1 MDKIVVSG
9 IQKFDR
15 LANAELHGAAD
26 MGRISA
32 QAGSNPTDIGSAWV
46 ALGTDTRHCVIHDV
60 HNVGWNADV
69 NGGGTPRIYG
79 TMYDVTV
86 YNIGWKTT
94 AAGDRTDEAGGHG
107 QALYTQNYGAGGRK
121 EIDTCVF
128 IAGFSWMKIYGTNG
142 HIQDFNAGA
151 LSPENKLSN
160 YTIRNSIFVGKGF
173 LVGGISY
180 GVDDIVIEDCSFL
193 DCVLHMGYNGQNG
206 AGGVVDSLL
215 TKGITV
221 PCRARAGSRNI
232 TSGRLESWCHLN
244 FVGNVVILPKG
255 ASVDVTYDAPTW
267 DWDENTYYSEEA
279 RPFVLRR
286 ENLQWSPLDPTSP
299 KMLPDQRLT
308 FEEWQAATGFD
319 TNSTFWAFLPG
330 QPMMREYVVEG
341 LAVRTANVAV
351 YNPQGQ
357 PEVSL
362 PAAWTGEEL
371 IREWRRDAEPERET
385 VFAMTGVSAALPT
398 GWTGGLVAPLPRETL
413 PTYGVFRLE
422 AIANEE
428 DEDVIEGL
436 RAEIERLQATVT
448 MRESEL
454 EGLTSRHAD
463 ARAQLAFSQA
473 ENRDLKAEAVKR
485 NADCAE
491 MFKLRVEDAKIVEA
505 ARALWAAMSA
515 TPPPPLPAASLLE
528 ARG

>member
-1 MDKIVVSG
+1 MNEIIVNG
-9 IQKFDR
+9 IQQFDR
-15 LANAELHGAAD
+15 LANAEIHGAPD

-32 QAGSNPTDIGSAWV
+32 QAGSGPTDIESTV
-46 ALGTDTRHCVIHDV
+46 VKLGTDTRHCAIHDV
-60 HNVGWNADV
+60 HNVGWWADV
-69 NGGGTPRIYG
+69 NGGGTPRIHG

-86 YNIGWKTT
+86 FNVGWQTT

-107 QALYTQNYGAGGRK
+107 QALYSQNFGASGRK

-151 LSPENKLSN
+151 LSPENKLSG
-160 YTIRNSIFVGKGF
+160 YRVCNSIFVGKGF
-173 LVGGISY
+173 LVGGVSY

-193 DCVLHMGYNGQNG
+193 DCVLLMGYNGQNG

-221 PCRARAGSRNI
+221 PCRARVGTRNV
-232 TSGRLESWCHLN
+232 TSGRLVSWNHLD

-267 DWDENTYYSEEA
+267 EWDQNVYYSEEA

-286 ENLQWSPLDPTSP
+286 ENPQWNPQDPKSP
-299 KMLPDQRLT
+299 KMLQEQRLT
-308 FEEWQAATGFD
+308 FTEWQAATGFD
-319 TNSTFWAFLPG
+319 TNSTFIAGLPDA
-330 QPMMREYVVEG
+330 PMVREYEVEG
-341 LAVRTANVAV
+341 LEVFASNVAV
-351 YNPQGQ
+351 YNPTRQVD
-357 PEVSL
+357 VSL
-362 PAAWTGEEL
+362 PDGWIGEAL
-371 IREWRRDAEPERET
+371 IREWRRDVEPDRET
-385 VFAMTGVSAALPT
+385 VLYMTGASRALPT

-422 AIANEE
+422 AIVNEG
-428 DEDVIEGL
+428 DEAVIAEL
-436 RAEIERLQATVT
+436 RAEIAALVATVAA
-448 MRESEL
+448 RDAEL

-463 ARAQLAFSQA
+463 AHAQLAFSQA

-485 NADCAE
+485 NAECAE

-505 ARALWAAMSA
+505 VRALWAAMSA
-515 TPPPPLPAASLLE
+515 TPPPSLP
-528 ARG
+528 

>member
-1 MDKIVVSG
+1 MNKIIVNG

-15 LANAELHGAAD
+15 LANAEIHGAAD
-26 MGRISA
+26 MVRISA

-60 HNVGWNADV
+60 HNVGWSADV
-69 NGGGTPRIYG
+69 NGGGTPRIHG

-86 YNIGWKTT
+86 YNVGWKTT

-107 QALYTQNYGAGGRK
+107 QALYSQNFGASGRK

-151 LSPENKLSN
+151 LSPENKLSG
-160 YTIRNSIFVGKGF
+160 YRVCNSIFVGKGF

-180 GVDDIVIEDCSFL
+180 GVDDIGIENCSFL
-193 DCVLHMGYNGQNG
+193 DCTLLMGYNGQNG
-206 AGGVVDSLL
+206 AGSVVDSLL

-221 PCRARAGSRNI
+221 PCRARAGTINV
-232 TSGRLESWCHLN
+232 TSGRLVSWESLV
-244 FVGNVVILPKG
+244 FRDNVVIVPKG
-255 ASVDVTYDAPTW
+255 ASVDVTYDSPAW

-286 ENLQWSPLDPTSP
+286 ENPQWNPLDPKSP
-299 KMLPDQRLT
+299 KMLQEQRLT
-308 FEEWQAATGFD
+308 FAEWQAATGFD

-351 YNPQGQ
+351 YNPTRQ
-357 PEVSL
+357 VDVNF
-362 PAAWTGEEL
+362 PAGWQCEAL
-371 IREWRRDAEPERET
+371 IREWRRDAEPDRET
-385 VFAMTGVSAALPT
+385 VLYMTGASRALPT
-398 GWTGGLVAPLPRETL
+398 GWTGGLVAPLARETL

-422 AIANEE
+422 AIANEG
-428 DEDVIEGL
+428 DEAVIDEL
-436 RAEIERLQATVT
+436 RAEIVRLAATVT

-491 MFKLRVEDAKIVEA
+491 MFKLRAEDAKIVEA
-505 ARALWAAMSA
+505 VRALWAAMSL
-515 TPPPPLPAASLLE
+515 TPRPPLP
-528 ARG
+528 